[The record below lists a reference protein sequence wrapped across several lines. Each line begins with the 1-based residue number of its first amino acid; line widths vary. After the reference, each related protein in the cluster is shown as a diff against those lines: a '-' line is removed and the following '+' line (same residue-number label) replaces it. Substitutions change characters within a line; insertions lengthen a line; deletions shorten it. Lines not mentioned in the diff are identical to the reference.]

1 MDSSAEGSEVDGE
14 MMVFM
19 PEDAEDH
26 GFDVNDEV
34 EHLQNR

>member
-14 MMVFM
+14 MTALMAR
-19 PEDAEDH
+19 DAEDR
-26 GFDVNDEV
+26 GFALGDEV

>member
-1 MDSSAEGSEVDGE
+1 MDSSVEGSEVDGE
-14 MMVFM
+14 MMVLTNK
-19 PEDAEDH
+19 DAADR

>member
-14 MMVFM
+14 MTALMAR
-19 PEDAEDH
+19 DAEDG
-26 GFDVNDEV
+26 GFALGDEV